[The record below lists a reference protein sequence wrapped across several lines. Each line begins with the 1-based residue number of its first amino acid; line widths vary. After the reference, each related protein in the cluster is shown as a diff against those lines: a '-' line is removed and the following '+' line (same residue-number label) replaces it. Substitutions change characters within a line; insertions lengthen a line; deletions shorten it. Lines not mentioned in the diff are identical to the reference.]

1 MKNMSVKGKIK
12 KLNRELEKIKQENI
26 KQADYILYLET
37 LKNGKTEREKLL
49 ENIIK
54 FAITNQIGGLK
65 GGMMIDRVPIDKMKD
80 LRLYLEE
87 SPVERAYIMRVNY

>member
-1 MKNMSVKGKIK
+1 MSVKGKIK

-26 KQADYILYLET
+26 KQADHILYLET

-54 FAITNQIGGLK
+54 FTITNRIGGLK
-65 GGMMIDRVPIDKMKD
+65 GGMMIDRVSIDKMKD
-80 LRLYLEE
+80 LRLFLEE
-87 SPVERAYIMRVNY
+87 SPVERAYIMRINF